1 MIFNVYPA
9 SGFLSQF
16 VHFYWIMEIDEIVTP
31 TDPNRVVPNGS
42 VNLFFHYGDVLKYRT
57 QDSSETMQFR
67 SQISGQTTEYFDVYH
82 TGKSSFLSVVFRPS
96 GASLFF
102 DIPIDIII
110 NQHIDISSIDS
121 RNSAFICEQLYHAP
135 SSHQKIAVIE
145 EYLIRNFREKKLYNH
160 QRISSAIK
168 EAISCGGNIAIDALA
183 STACLSHKQF
193 DRVFSDL
200 VGLHPKQF
208 VKITRLQH
216 VFELLNRSK
225 EANLLD
231 IAFLAGYYDQAHFSK
246 EFKLLTGFT
255 PKQCLKECIP
265 TSDLYL
271 EI

>member
-31 TDPNRVVPNGS
+31 TAPNRVVPNGS
-42 VNLFFHYGDVLKYRT
+42 VNLFFHYGDVLKNKR
-57 QDSSETMQFR
+57 QDNCETMQYR

-145 EYLIRNFREKKLYNH
+145 EYLIRNFQEKKLYNH

-168 EAISCGGNIAIDALA
+168 EAISCGGAISSAPSIRPSADGVLI
-183 STACLSHKQF
+183 S
-193 DRVFSDL
+193 
-200 VGLHPKQF
+200 
-208 VKITRLQH
+208 
-216 VFELLNRSK
+216 LNTPEIDTTLKVIDSK
-225 EANLLD
+225 GGTV
-231 IAFLAGYYDQAHFSK
+231 I
-246 EFKLLTGFT
+246 T
-255 PKQCLKECIP
+255 PKTKIEAEGRGWFAVFIDCEGNKIGLYQ
-265 TSDLYL
+265 DLPQ
-271 EI
+271 